1 MFGRDKPTLLR
12 WAIKGG
18 PSKLEIKILIN
29 RSCFMLEPDKLSNVW
44 IIVIK
49 YKLLKSI
56 SYHTSAIAKNF
67 PGYDHAICKNIRG
80 SAPQIDMEF

>member
-1 MFGRDKPTLLR
+1 
-12 WAIKGG
+12 
-18 PSKLEIKILIN
+18 
-29 RSCFMLEPDKLSNVW
+29 MLEPDKLSNVW